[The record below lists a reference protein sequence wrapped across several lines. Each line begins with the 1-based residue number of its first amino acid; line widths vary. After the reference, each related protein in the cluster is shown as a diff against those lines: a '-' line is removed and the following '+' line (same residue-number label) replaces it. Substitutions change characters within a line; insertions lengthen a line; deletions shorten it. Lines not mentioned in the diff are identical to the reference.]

1 MEKLLS
7 ASEIAKL
14 KIPGVPTT
22 RVAVNVM
29 AKREGWEFE
38 TATGI
43 GGTRRMYRLPARYAR
58 YLAPDAKIEP
68 DASELRIEELPS
80 NVIGTV
86 AGGSKRVDVA
96 KLELAIKALAE
107 WETTRN
113 LSIAAER
120 RPAVIAILYDY
131 LVKSEEEGGD
141 GMEVVFRALG

>member
-1 MEKLLS
+1 MKKLLS
-7 ASEIAKL
+7 ASEIAQL
-14 KIPGVPTT
+14 KIPGMPTT

-43 GGTRRMYRLPARYAR
+43 GGTRRMYKLPERFAR
-58 YLAPDAKIEP
+58 YLSPDADLTPEALEP
-68 DASELRIEELPS
+68 LPVTLPG

-86 AGGSKRVDVA
+86 AGGSNRVDVT
-96 KLELAIKALAE
+96 KLELAIKALNE

-113 LSIAAER
+113 LSISAER
-120 RPAVIAILYDY
+120 RPAIIAILYDY

-141 GMEVVFRALG
+141 GIEVVFRALG